1 MSRQSRELKK
11 QQERAKK
18 YGCDGRCYWS
28 TGMCPSVEICDETR
42 VGEAIATAI
51 GLITVLAMIAMVP
64 IIVIG
69 GAIMLIWSIFAG
81 DKEEKGMENDK
92 IHDYTDAYLE
102 SYLRALDK
110 THNPDL
116 AIQTA
121 MGVTMVL
128 RMIDAQ
134 NEPKQPAQPQINPM
148 AALFGAM
155 MQQAA
160 QNQQEEGSEIES
172 DDDE

>member
-18 YGCDGRCYWS
+18 YGCD
-28 TGMCPSVEICDETR
+28 GMCPSVEICDETR

-81 DKEEKGMENDK
+81 
-92 IHDYTDAYLE
+92 
-102 SYLRALDK
+102 
-110 THNPDL
+110 
-116 AIQTA
+116 
-121 MGVTMVL
+121 
-128 RMIDAQ
+128 
-134 NEPKQPAQPQINPM
+134 
-148 AALFGAM
+148 
-155 MQQAA
+155 
-160 QNQQEEGSEIES
+160 
-172 DDDE
+172 

>member
-69 GAIMLIWSIFAG
+69 GAIIGQYLQFK
-81 DKEEKGMENDK
+81 KEESRWTSQEFTNTQT
-92 IHDYTDAYLE
+92 YTWK
-102 SYLRALDK
+102 R
-110 THNPDL
+110 T
-116 AIQTA
+116 
-121 MGVTMVL
+121 
-128 RMIDAQ
+128 
-134 NEPKQPAQPQINPM
+134 
-148 AALFGAM
+148 
-155 MQQAA
+155 
-160 QNQQEEGSEIES
+160 
-172 DDDE
+172 

>member
-69 GAIMLIWSIFAG
+69 GAIMLIWSILQ
-81 DKEEKGMENDK
+81 DKEEKEWRTIK
-92 IHDYTDAYLE
+92 FTTTQ
-102 SYLRALDK
+102 
-110 THNPDL
+110 THTRK
-116 AIQTA
+116 AT
-121 MGVTMVL
+121 
-128 RMIDAQ
+128 
-134 NEPKQPAQPQINPM
+134 
-148 AALFGAM
+148 
-155 MQQAA
+155 
-160 QNQQEEGSEIES
+160 
-172 DDDE
+172 